1 MHLFISPTH
10 VISLYGIFGRKVKS
24 RLPRVDL
31 KSTQIA
37 AKNEARSSGLRACR
51 KAALRACCTPG
62 TRLFVVTCVLFVAD
76 GMSGGVDVA
85 PVCSPVTTPPTGEP
99 LTQFFHQSPGHCSL
113 SFAAINKM
121 RQNAQVR
128 HSCIVPR
135 SVPQKRIRSRRDIR
149 LSDVSASLGTSK
161 FKREGL
167 AADGLPSVSRGWQHY
182 IVCRGNG
189 YESRQRPSRHDSVV
203 S

>member
-62 TRLFVVTCVLFVAD
+62 TRLFVGHVRALCCRRYEWRCGRRSGVLPSYNPTHWRAPHAVLPSE
-76 GMSGGVDVA
+76 SGSLF
-85 PVCSPVTTPPTGEP
+85 PVFRSHQQDATERTGE
-99 LTQFFHQSPGHCSL
+99 
-113 SFAAINKM
+113 
-121 RQNAQVR
+121 AQLHR
-128 HSCIVPR
+128 
-135 SVPQKRIRSRRDIR
+135 
-149 LSDVSASLGTSK
+149 ASLGASETYK
-161 FKREGL
+161 
-167 AADGLPSVSRGWQHY
+167 VTT
-182 IVCRGNG
+182 
-189 YESRQRPSRHDSVV
+189 
-203 S
+203 